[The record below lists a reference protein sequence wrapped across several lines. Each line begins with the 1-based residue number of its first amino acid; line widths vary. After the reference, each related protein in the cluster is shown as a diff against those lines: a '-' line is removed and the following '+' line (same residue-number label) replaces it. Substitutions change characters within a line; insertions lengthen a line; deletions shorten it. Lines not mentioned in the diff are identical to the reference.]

1 MHAYTLRGKANVKE
15 TLLLLAFS
23 MINVTPIQKQ
33 LARDTRRRQNWTLAK
48 NWNAFQNTNSS
59 IVAARAWWKK
69 ELWLRMRRLDFIFD
83 NTSSCQ
89 HESDKIDAI
98 NLLDLFGRLFSF
110 AARPLCLLRLAHTE
124 HPIISQLSPAER
136 LLGH

>member
-1 MHAYTLRGKANVKE
+1 MEKRVMAPYA
-15 TLLLLAFS
+15 AFG
-23 MINVTPIQKQ
+23 
-33 LARDTRRRQNWTLAK
+33 
-48 NWNAFQNTNSS
+48 
-59 IVAARAWWKK
+59 
-69 ELWLRMRRLDFIFD
+69 LDYIFD

-98 NLLDLFGRLFSF
+98 NLLDLSGRLFSF
-110 AARPLCLLRLAHTE
+110 AARPLCLLTLAHTE